1 MHQSY
6 QKEKTLK
13 NNEKEQRKLSFV
25 QKFRKSSSS
34 GMQVVWFL
42 RTILMLSIILYNY
55 FIHRAESPVEC
66 IVNESE
72 ATSRPLLSDDST
84 NHLVRWKSQ
93 FVWIFLVLLRKIW
106 YFLTLVNMFS
116 FQVSHNKYSDYSSR
130 RIWTCKDVIWVIF
143 WVTFACVNL

>member
-1 MHQSY
+1 M
-6 QKEKTLK
+6 KK
-13 NNEKEQRKLSFV
+13 NNKKKLSFV
-25 QKFRKSSSS
+25 KQFRKSSSS
-34 GMQVVWFL
+34 GMQIVWFL
-42 RTILMLSIILYNY
+42 RIILILSIKLYNY
-55 FIHRAESPVEC
+55 FIHRAESQVEC
-66 IVNESE
+66 IVKESE

-93 FVWIFLVLLRKIW
+93 FVWIFLVLLWKIW